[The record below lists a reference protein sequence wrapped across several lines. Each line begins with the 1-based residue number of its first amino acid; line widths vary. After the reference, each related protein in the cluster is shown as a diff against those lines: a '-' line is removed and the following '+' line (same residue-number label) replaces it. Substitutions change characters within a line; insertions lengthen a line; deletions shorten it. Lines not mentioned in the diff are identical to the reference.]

1 MWKTTGTLLWDP
13 WRELMSTGSGFDELL
28 NGLVGRRGEFPPTN
42 VWMDGNKIEFAF
54 ELPGMK
60 AENLDVTAKHDTLT
74 IKGKREEEA
83 LPEGAMFLRQERG
96 AGYFS
101 RSFSLPFKV
110 DSEKVEARYMN
121 GILKVTLPKASDVM
135 PKKIN
140 VING

>member
-13 WRELMSTGSGFDELL
+13 WRELMNAGNGFDELL

-42 VWMDGNKIEFAF
+42 VWMDENKIEFAF

-74 IKGKREEEA
+74 IKGKRDEEA

-110 DSEKVEARYMN
+110 DSEKVEARYVN

>member
-13 WRELMSTGSGFDELL
+13 WRELMSAGNGFDELL

-42 VWMDGNKIEFAF
+42 VWMDEHKIEFAF

-60 AENLDVTAKHDTLT
+60 AENLEVTAKHD
-74 IKGKREEEA
+74 
-83 LPEGAMFLRQERG
+83 
-96 AGYFS
+96 YFS

-110 DSEKVEARYMN
+110 DSERVEARYLN
-121 GILKVTLPKASDVM
+121 GILKVTLPKATDVM

>member
-42 VWMDGNKIEFAF
+42 VWMDENKIEFAF

>member
-42 VWMDGNKIEFAF
+42 VWMDENKIEFAF

-83 LPEGAMFLRQERG
+83 QPEGAMFLRQERG

>member
-1 MWKTTGTLLWDP
+1 
-13 WRELMSTGSGFDELL
+13 
-28 NGLVGRRGEFPPTN
+28 
-42 VWMDGNKIEFAF
+42 
-54 ELPGMK
+54 
-60 AENLDVTAKHDTLT
+60 
-74 IKGKREEEA
+74 
-83 LPEGAMFLRQERG
+83 MFLRQERG

>member
-13 WRELMSTGSGFDELL
+13 WRELMSAGNGFDELL

-42 VWMDGNKIEFAF
+42 VWMDEHKIEFAF

-60 AENLDVTAKHDTLT
+60 AENLEVTAKHDTLT
-74 IKGKREEEA
+74 IKGKREEETV
-83 LPEGAMFLRQERG
+83 PDGAMFLRQERG
-96 AGYFS
+96 SGYFS

-110 DSEKVEARYMN
+110 DSERVEARYLN
-121 GILKVTLPKASDVM
+121 GILKVTLPKATDVM

>member
-13 WRELMSTGSGFDELL
+13 WRELMNTGNGFDELL
-28 NGLVGRRGEFPPTN
+28 NGLVGKRCEFPPTN
-42 VWMDGNKIEFAF
+42 VWMDEHKIEFAF

-60 AENLDVTAKHDTLT
+60 AENLEVTAKHDTLT
-74 IKGKREEEA
+74 IKGKREEETV
-83 LPEGAMFLRQERG
+83 PDGAMFLRQERG

-101 RSFSLPFKV
+101 RSFALPFKV
-110 DSEKVEARYMN
+110 DSERVEARYMN
-121 GILKVTLPKASDVM
+121 GILKVTLPKATDVM

>member
-13 WRELMSTGSGFDELL
+13 WRELMNAGSSFDELL

-42 VWMDGNKIEFAF
+42 VWMDENKIEFAF

-74 IKGKREEEA
+74 IKGKRDEEA

-110 DSEKVEARYMN
+110 DSEKVEARYVN